1 MGSII
6 ASGWFVWLMIGALAL
21 LVELCTTALVSI
33 WFIPSAV
40 LAAITS
46 LFCDSVAI
54 QSLVFLAFSALF
66 LFLFKRFFSGKL
78 RRSPMKDP
86 NEALIGKTATATSDI
101 NEDDGKVLVGDVYW
115 RAVATTGK
123 IASGETVRIKS
134 VSGTTLTVEKK

>member
-1 MGSII
+1 
-6 ASGWFVWLMIGALAL
+6 
-21 LVELCTTALVSI
+21 
-33 WFIPSAV
+33 
-40 LAAITS
+40 
-46 LFCDSVAI
+46 
-54 QSLVFLAFSALF
+54 
-66 LFLFKRFFSGKL
+66 
-78 RRSPMKDP
+78 MKDP